1 MGDKTTIS
9 NKKYPKRFLFSGIF
23 IYPYSIVSYIFN
35 FHLSKSNFYPID
47 VTLGQVLQAIAR
59 KGFVF
64 TSISR

>member
-1 MGDKTTIS
+1 MGYKITIS

-35 FHLSKSNFYPID
+35 STVKSNFYPID